1 MYKYIHK
8 CIRTYMSLHCSSS
21 WLVDAMFYIFIFFV
35 YQFIKCI
42 LSNSFEADFEAH
54 FVAGD
59 VALLEHW

>member
-1 MYKYIHK
+1 MFHYIFGVFN
-8 CIRTYMSLHCSSS
+8 I
-21 WLVDAMFYIFIFFV
+21 AMFYIFIFFV

-59 VALLEHW
+59 VALLEYW